1 MPPEPRRPLRATAL
15 MSALALTAACADAT
29 DTGRRATASPDAA
42 APAIDAT
49 VSAPPAED
57 AFVPRDAFTVDDDDA
72 AVAQPPDATA
82 AFDAATPG
90 TDGGDAAALP
100 ADGFVGTDGP
110 APDAAPVPDAAPP
123 APDACAASPE
133 VCNGLDDDCDGQVDE
148 GLPLQWLDL
157 DGDGYGSPSG
167 IPTCQVA
174 DDRVPNDGDCDDD
187 DPDVNPNAPDMPEL
201 TFADTNCD
209 DVDGDRRALLFVDA
223 AAPLDA
229 PVPADGTPERPFPT
243 IGAALEAALA
253 DARITGLAVAG
264 GVYEGPVALVEG
276 ISLYGGYDAERSW
289 ARGLRPATVVRATQ
303 PDRGRIVALRA
314 SGIRAPTTVEAL
326 TFEAEGDPGPG
337 GSLYAIHAHQASA
350 LVLRAVTAR
359 AGDAP
364 GGIDGVDGVDGQ
376 NGLPGLNGGDCG
388 RGPGQGGAST
398 CGADGGAGGAGATRG
413 NDGAPGGIPGCGGAG
428 GPRGNGGA
436 GGDGGHG
443 CSPGSPPPGL
453 DGVGGEGGTLDEQWS
468 WVTVNGGHG
477 VDGAFGPPGG
487 GGGGGGGAAV
497 IDGTAG
503 SGAGG
508 GAGGC
513 GGQAGT
519 GGTGGGG
526 SFALFAVDS
535 TGLVVERG
543 TFTTGAGGAGGRGG
557 TGGRPGRGADGGT
570 GGRGREAFACGG
582 LAGPGWGG
590 DGGRGADG
598 ARGGNGGGG
607 AGGPAVAIY
616 CVDTRVGVD
625 EQTFLQ
631 PGIGGPGGD
640 APTSRGVGGLSLARF
655 GCD

>member
-1 MPPEPRRPLRATAL
+1 MTRPLA
-15 MSALALTAACADAT
+15 ALTLCAVFVHACADAT
-29 DTGRRATASPDAA
+29 DTGRASPGDLGPAPATPDGA
-42 APAIDAT
+42 APPDT
-49 VSAPPAED
+49 DAED
-57 AFVPRDAFTVDDDDA
+57 AFVPRDAWRVADA
-72 AVAQPPDATA
+72 AVDAAVDPMTGDLGDLDPDAA
-82 AFDAATPG
+82 SPPFPSDAATPPAL
-90 TDGGDAAALP
+90 DAA
-100 ADGFVGTDGP
+100 DP
-110 APDAAPVPDAAPP
+110 APDAAPPPFPLDAAAPP
-123 APDACAASPE
+123 APDACLASPE
-133 VCNGLDDDCDGQVDE
+133 VCNGLDDDCDGQIDE

-167 IPTCQVA
+167 IPTCA
-174 DDRVPNDGDCDDD
+174 PAADRVPNDGDCDDTD
-187 DPDVNPNAPDMPEL
+187 AAVNPDAEDRPEL

-223 AAPLDA
+223 AAPVDG

-243 IGAALEAALA
+243 IAHALEAALA
-253 DARITGLAVAG
+253 DARITGLAIAG
-264 GVYEGPVALVEG
+264 GRYEETVTLLEG

-289 ARGLRPATVVRATQ
+289 ARGLRPATVVSGTQ
-303 PDRGRIVALRA
+303 ADRGRIVALRA
-314 SGIRAPTTVEAL
+314 GGIRLPTTVEAL
-326 TFEAEGDPGPG
+326 TFEATGDPGPG
-337 GSLYAIHAHQASA
+337 GSLYAIHAHQAPG
-350 LVLRAVTAR
+350 LVLRAVTAT
-359 AGDAP
+359 AGPAP
-364 GGIDGVDGVDGQ
+364 AGLDGVDGVDGDS
-376 NGLPGLNGGDCG
+376 GLPGLNGGDCG

-398 CGADGGAGGAGATRG
+398 CGAPGGSGGAGAPRG
-413 NDGAPGGIPGCGGAG
+413 NDGAPGEFPGCGGSG
-428 GPRGNGGA
+428 GLRGNGGA
-436 GGDGGHG
+436 GSDGAHGCSPASPAPGVDGEGGEGGVLDEQWFWLTRDGGHG
-443 CSPGSPPPGL
+443 VSGA
-453 DGVGGEGGTLDEQWS
+453 
-468 WVTVNGGHG
+468 NGG
-477 VDGAFGPPGG
+477 PGG

-526 SFALFAVDS
+526 SFALFAVAS
-535 TGLVVERG
+535 TGLVVERS
-543 TFTTGAGGAGGRGG
+543 TFSTGGGGNGGRGG

-607 AGGPAVAIY
+607 AGGPSVTIY
-616 CVDTRVGVD
+616 CTDTRLAVD

-631 PGIGGPGGD
+631 PGIGGAGGD
-640 APTSRGVGGLSLARF
+640 SPTRRGVGGLSLARF